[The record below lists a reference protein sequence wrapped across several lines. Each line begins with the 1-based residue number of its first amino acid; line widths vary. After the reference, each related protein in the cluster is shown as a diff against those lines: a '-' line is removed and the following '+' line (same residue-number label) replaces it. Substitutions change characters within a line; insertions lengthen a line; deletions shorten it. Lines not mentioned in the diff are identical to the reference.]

1 LTAADSPAVA
11 GPWDAAMDI
20 HSKPIRERIEWLV
33 DFARR
38 HSANYAS
45 PEAFLAR
52 KH

>member
-1 LTAADSPAVA
+1 
-11 GPWDAAMDI
+11 MDI
-20 HSKPIRERIEWLV
+20 HSKPIRKRIERVV

-38 HSANYAS
+38 RSANYAS